1 MISGGFGSI
10 FSTHAFY
17 HYNIY
22 VMFSGHQGSAGAVK
36 ITKQLRKCSNAAV
49 GDVSNLVD
57 LVDILICTIVT
68 DLFCDHLVMLKIL
81 SWNRLSTSV
90 MSIANG
96 SEVAILTGGV
106 CNW

>member
-10 FSTHAFY
+10 FSTHAFS
-17 HYNIY
+17 HYSIY

-36 ITKQLRKCSNAAV
+36 ITKQLRKCSNAAFGV
-49 GDVSNLVD
+49 VSNHVD

-68 DLFCDHLVMLKIL
+68 DLLCDHLVMLKGL